1 MTDSKGCTF
10 CIRHGLPILPVRPAL
25 MAQTEPLPVLPG
37 SIVMPVKAKGE
48 SAYTT
53 RLLREGF
60 LYIYDEMAGDWL
72 DYYVT
77 SEGYYYPLPTKGP
90 VPPDLI
96 AGKTKPCANSP
107 SDLAKASL
115 ITLPVMPPDEK
126 NGLFW
131 FAWSQV
137 QWTETTRK
145 QHEDAG
151 YRACHMQRFDM
162 DAWLDTAQGKNAL
175 KLTALKTVVAEYSD
189 SASVSK
195 IKEYSG
201 ADWKVF
207 KNQDAESLLNEA
219 QKLLPVKGAMIF
231 LQDPAAVLQDISSLI
246 TYQLDKYIYQNPKY
260 KREVALLSSITLL
273 KKTLREQ
280 FAREMVLESEN
291 YERLE
296 RNSYT
301 YSVPGDIRADISAQ
315 KSDATLNARVD
326 AKWADY
332 EQYYDT
338 AKVEA
343 FRETF
348 QSLLNKYNASLVA
361 PMTEMYLDWIQ
372 GDYTHS
378 YFLHNF
384 DPMSPENGIA
394 YTETVSQCVQGMQDK
409 LGTQIYFRNML
420 LGDPSDTTNIVARAL
435 SLNQKTLI
443 EATQKAMQGK
453 PDWISIQWNAVADTY
468 KTTLDRMAEHSAGVV
483 GALVARL
490 GGPLM
495 GAIDSALSSG
505 TMFHALASLG
515 ALSNKAIVP
524 MIRKTTRKRFVKEV
538 VEKLVIEGGI
548 RRHSAEDSLRHY
560 VDRELR
566 RLRID
571 GLPLKGKQTKKFIAM
586 IDVEEAARLRDL
598 PEAKRGEALAKVIR
612 TKASVEAEQ
621 FTRWQ
626 GNVARGIQN
635 SRQAFPFLLGAISV
649 AFQSYALYQSMDY
662 KSSTLTPD
670 QEEAQNRF
678 AGNVAA
684 GIGTMFGLVEAGLK
698 QMNWLGTAPSLKRI
712 IGYKSVEWGGKLLGA
727 AGGAV
732 AAFYDFSH
740 AVDES
745 QKGPQH
751 RGLAVA
757 YWFQTGADI
766 ILALACVMSVPVVGI
781 VIAVIVLLITSIYI
795 LFHSQTKI
803 QEWLESC
810 LWRRVPGNV
819 PKDKWPAPWPTME
832 TEMNELKLAL
842 EEGV

>member
-1 MTDSKGCTF
+1 MTDNKGCTF
-10 CIRHGLPILPVRPAL
+10 CIRHGLPVLPVRPAL
-25 MAQTEPLPVLPG
+25 MAQAEPVPVLPG
-37 SIVMPVKAKGE
+37 SIVMPVSAQGE
-48 SAYTT
+48 TTYTT

-60 LYIYDEMAGDWL
+60 LYIYDEMIKGWM

-90 VPPDLI
+90 VPPDLV
-96 AGKTKPCANSP
+96 AGKTKPCANNP

-115 ITLPVMPPDEK
+115 ITLPVMPSGKK

-131 FAWSQV
+131 FSWSQV
-137 QWTETTRK
+137 QWTDSTRK
-145 QHEDAG
+145 EHEDAS

-162 DAWLDTAQGKNAL
+162 DGWLSTAQGKNAL

-195 IKEYSG
+195 IKVYSG
-201 ADWKVF
+201 AAWKSF
-207 KNQDAESLLNEA
+207 KSPDAEALLTEA
-219 QKLLPVKGAMIF
+219 QKLLPDKGAMVF

-246 TYQLDKYIYQNPKY
+246 TYQLDINIYQNPKY
-260 KREVALLSSITLL
+260 KREVALLSSITML

-291 YERLE
+291 YEALE
-296 RNSYT
+296 RGSYM
-301 YSVPGDIRADISAQ
+301 YSVPGNIRADISAQ

-332 EQYYDT
+332 EKYYDT
-338 AKVEA
+338 EKMEA

-348 QSLLNKYNASLVA
+348 QALLNKYNASIVA
-361 PMTEMYLDWIQ
+361 PMTEMYLNWIQ
-372 GDYTHS
+372 GDYAHS

-394 YTETVSQCVQGMQDK
+394 YTETVSQCIQGMQDK
-409 LGTQIYFRNML
+409 IGTQIYFRNML
-420 LGDPSDTTNIVARAL
+420 LGDPNDTTNIVARAL
-435 SLNQKTLI
+435 SLNQKKLI

-453 PDWISIQWNAVADTY
+453 PDWISIQWNAIADTY
-468 KTTLDRMAEHSAGVV
+468 KTTLDRMADDSAGVV
-483 GALVARL
+483 GALVAKL

-495 GAIDSALSSG
+495 GAINSALSSG
-505 TMFHALASLG
+505 TVFHSLVSVG
-515 ALSNKAIVP
+515 ALSNKAIVT
-524 MIRKTTRKRFVKEV
+524 ITKTATRKEFVSQV
-538 VEKLVIEGGI
+538 VRQLAIEGGI
-548 RRHSAEDSLRHY
+548 RSHSATDSLRHY

-566 RLRID
+566 RLQID
-571 GLPLKGKQTKKFIAM
+571 GLPLEGEQTKKFIAM
-586 IDVEEAARLRDL
+586 IDVEEAKRLRNL
-598 PEAKRGEALAKVIR
+598 LEAKRSEELAKVIR

-626 GNVARGIQN
+626 GKVAGGIQN
-635 SRQAFPFLLGAISV
+635 SRQAFPFLWGAISV
-649 AFQSYALYQSMDY
+649 AFQSYALYKSMDY
-662 KSSTLTPD
+662 KSKTLTPD

-684 GIGTMFGLVEAGLK
+684 GVGTIFGIVESGLK
-698 QMNWLGTAPSLKRI
+698 KMNWLGENPSLRRI
-712 IGYKSVEWGGKLLGA
+712 IGLRGIEWIGKLLGA

-732 AAFYDFSH
+732 AAYYDLSH
-740 AVDES
+740 AIDES
-745 QKGPQH
+745 QKGSAH
-751 RGLAVA
+751 LGLAIA
-757 YWFQTGADI
+757 YGFQSAADF
-766 ILALACVMSVPVVGI
+766 ILLISCIYTIPVWGI
-781 VIAVIVLLITSIYI
+781 VVAVIVLLVTSISI
-795 LFHSQTKI
+795 LFISQNKI

-810 LWRRVPGNV
+810 LWRSVSGDV
-819 PKDKWPAPWPTME
+819 PKDKWPAIWPTTE

>member
-1 MTDSKGCTF
+1 MTDNKGCTF

-25 MAQTEPLPVLPG
+25 MAQAEPVPVLPD
-37 SIVMPVKAKGE
+37 SIVMPVSAQGE
-48 SAYTT
+48 TAYTT

-60 LYIYDEMAGDWL
+60 LYIYDEMVKGWL

-90 VPPDLI
+90 VPPDLV
-96 AGKTKPCANSP
+96 AGKTKPCANNP

-115 ITLPVMPPDEK
+115 ITLPVMPSGKK

-131 FAWSQV
+131 FCWSQV
-137 QWTETTRK
+137 QWTDSTRK
-145 QHEDAG
+145 DHEDAG

-162 DAWLDTAQGKNAL
+162 DAWLSTAQEKNVL

-201 ADWKVF
+201 AAWKSF
-207 KNQDAESLLNEA
+207 KNQDAGALLTEA
-219 QKLLPVKGAMIF
+219 QKLLPDKGAMIF
-231 LQDPAAVLQDISSLI
+231 LQDPTAVLQDISSLI
-246 TYQLDKYIYQNPKY
+246 TYQLDKYIYQNPEY
-260 KREVALLSSITLL
+260 RREVALLSSITML

-291 YERLE
+291 YEELE
-296 RNSYT
+296 RSSYT
-301 YSVPGDIRADISAQ
+301 YSVPGDIRADISAK

-332 EQYYDT
+332 EQYYDPVQ
-338 AKVEA
+338 VEA

-348 QSLLNKYNASLVA
+348 QSLLNKYNASIVA

-394 YTETVSQCVQGMQDK
+394 YVETVSQCVQGMQDK

-420 LGDPSDTTNIVARAL
+420 LGDPNDTTNIVARAL
-435 SLNQKTLI
+435 SLNQKKLI
-443 EATQKAMQGK
+443 EATQTAMQGK
-453 PDWISIQWNAVADTY
+453 SDWINIQWNAIADTF

-483 GALVARL
+483 GALVAKL

-495 GAIDSALSSG
+495 GAINSALSSG
-505 TMFHALASLG
+505 TVFHAMVSLG
-515 ALSNKAIVP
+515 ALSNKAIVT
-524 MIRKTTRKRFVKEV
+524 ITKTATRKEFVSQV
-538 VEKLVIEGGI
+538 VRQLAVEGGI
-548 RRHSAEDSLRHY
+548 RSRSATDSLRHY

-571 GLPLKGKQTKKFIAM
+571 GLPLEGEQTKKFIAM
-586 IDVEEAARLRDL
+586 IDTEKAASLSAL
-598 PEAKRGEALAKVIR
+598 PEAKRGEALAGVIK
-612 TKASVEAEQ
+612 TTASVEAEQ

-626 GNVARGIQN
+626 GSVARGIQN
-635 SRQAFPFLLGAISV
+635 SRQAFPFLWGAISV
-649 AFQSYALYQSMDY
+649 AFQSYALYESMDY

-684 GIGTMFGLVEAGLK
+684 GIGTIFGIVESGLK
-698 QMNWLGTAPSLKRI
+698 QMNWLGSTPSLKRI
-712 IGYKSVEWGGKLLGA
+712 FGYKSVEWLGKGFGA

-732 AAFYDFSH
+732 AAFYDGMH
-740 AVDES
+740 AFDEWS
-745 QKGPQH
+745 KGTEH
-751 RGLAVA
+751 RGLAIA
-757 YWFQTGADI
+757 YLIQTGADVV
-766 ILALACVMSVPVVGI
+766 LAFACIFTIPVVGV

-819 PKDKWPAPWPTME
+819 PEDKWPAPWPTME